1 MWPSGGYKISRR
13 NVSFV
18 VELLDHLGSL
28 TGKKPANAGKLP
40 DLDLNRDLLV
50 EDAKKDEIRIEL
62 D

>member
-1 MWPSGGYKISRR
+1 M
-13 NVSFV
+13 

-28 TGKKPANAGKLP
+28 TGKKPANSGKLP